1 MPIKNRSSAI
11 EKIETTRTII
21 GVLLIVFSIILFLAV
36 IGFKNIYF
44 LNQIKYVLFGVSG
57 AFSLPIPFF
66 TLWLGIIVISNKKFN
81 AYVRAFWIIFILYLE
96 FLSIINIASTVADIQ
111 DKTTYKLMDYILLYN
126 KRVVMLPG
134 EDSFSMFFSSLYKFS
149 STSPFLGQGGG
160 AFGAF
165 FAWPAWKY
173 IGSVWGLVTI
183 SIITL
188 LTIVLFYKFE
198 IYNRLRKNVTVIDN
212 NYQEPAKK
220 HWFSNKRKN
229 QNNEYYNPVQVPNR
243 IPYPNPNPNIQYNY
257 PNVPNNNQN
266 PFYYQTENVNP
277 YINNFP
283 PNNNN
288 NFDFPNQ
295 NPNEFAYPQ
304 NLPNNIPNINYEIP
318 QTDNKAVQPL
328 KRTNKKIK
336 ENSTLKKPS
345 KLNKKD
351 IINTEVEL
359 NDNTYDFEPDEPKRR
374 NTKKS
379 ELPETQSFIEPI
391 TPIINNDNIF
401 GGKPSGKSFDDLEI
415 KEPIF
420 SKNKVKKEAPTKLK
434 AYKYPNAGL
443 LKLPKSIRVDTT
455 EQDISRAQLLEE
467 TLESFGISA
476 RVANVTHGPAV
487 TRFELDLASGI
498 NVKRINN
505 VADNIALNMSAEN
518 GIRIEAP
525 IPGTTFVG
533 VEIPNKTITPVTFRE
548 VLFSDEMKNEQDPLA
563 IALGKDITGR
573 SIICNLA
580 KMPHLLIAGATGS
593 GKSVCINS
601 IINSIVF
608 RCSPEDCRLI
618 LIDPKMVELQRYNV
632 LPHLLIPVVT
642 EPAKASGALSW
653 ALAEMT
659 DRYNKFKDHNVD
671 KITTYNNNL
680 PEGAEKLPRIV
691 VVVDELADLMI
702 SSSRKEI
709 EHDINRIAALARAAG
724 IHLVVATQRPSVD
737 VITGVIKANLLSRIS
752 FLTSSGTDSRT
763 IIDRYG
769 AENLVGNGDMLYM
782 PSGFKNPLRVQGC
795 FLQNDEINSIISF
808 IKNNNTTSFDQS
820 AMEIIEESDSSAD
833 DFKTDE
839 NSIKIDPLLE
849 DAIDMVLSDGQ
860 ASISMLQRRMS
871 IGYARAGRLIDAM
884 TKKGIISRAD
894 GSKPREVLM
903 SRSDYENSKLY

>member
-1 MPIKNRSSAI
+1 MPVKQRSTTQ

-21 GVLLIVFSIILFLAV
+21 GIMLIVVSIVLFLAV
-36 IGFKNIYF
+36 IGFKKIFF
-44 LNQIKYVLFGVSG
+44 LNQIKYFLYGLSG
-57 AFSLPIPFF
+57 AFSFPIPFLV
-66 TLWLGIIVISNKKFN
+66 LWLGVIFVSNKKFN
-81 AYVRAFWIIFILYLE
+81 AYTRAFWFVVILYLE
-96 FLSIINIASTVADIQ
+96 FLAIINIASTVVDVQ

-134 EDSFSMFFSSLYKFS
+134 VESFNMFASSLYKFS

-160 AFGAF
+160 AFGVF

-173 IGSVWGLVTI
+173 VGSVWGLVII

-188 LTIVLFYKFE
+188 LTLMLFFKLE
-198 IYNRLRKNVTVIDN
+198 IYNKIKKNHIIIDN
-212 NYQEPAKK
+212 NFQQPIKK
-220 HWFSNKRKN
+220 SWFFSRNKKPEMNNFHKSN
-229 QNNEYYNPVQVPNR
+229 Y
-243 IPYPNPNPNIQYNY
+243 YPNLGPYNYNIPYNY
-257 PNVPNNNQN
+257 PNQNIPINNYQQPYFNQTDVLNNPFNNNIPTNVNYFDVPNQNFGNYPNNQN
-266 PFYYQTENVNP
+266 LNTNT
-277 YINNFP
+277 
-283 PNNNN
+283 PNI
-288 NFDFPNQ
+288 
-295 NPNEFAYPQ
+295 AYEIQ
-304 NLPNNIPNINYEIP
+304 DNNIAEL
-318 QTDNKAVQPL
+318 KPL
-328 KRTNKKIK
+328 KKANKKIK
-336 ENSTLKKPS
+336 DNSTL
-345 KLNKKD
+345 NKKKKVNAEQL
-351 IINTEVEL
+351 INENEVVSESNNIQNKNIKNNIQEL
-359 NDNTYDFEPDEPKRR
+359 ENQTSFFEPQTTMMPM
-374 NTKKS
+374 
-379 ELPETQSFIEPI
+379 
-391 TPIINNDNIF
+391 DNIF
-401 GGKPSGKSFDDLEI
+401 NGQPSGRSFDDLEI

-420 SKNKVKKEAPTKLK
+420 SKNNQKKDITIKNKP
-434 AYKYPNAGL
+434 YKYPNAGL
-443 LKLPKSIRVDTT
+443 LKLPSNKKVDTS
-455 EQDISRAQLLEE
+455 EQDILRAQLLEE
-467 TLESFGISA
+467 TLDSFGISA
-476 RVANVTHGPAV
+476 KVANVTHGPAV

-533 VEIPNKTITPVTFRE
+533 IEIPNKTITTVTFRE
-548 VLFSDEMKNEQDPLA
+548 VLFSEEMKKEEDPLS
-563 IALGKDITGR
+563 IALGKDITGKP
-573 SIICNLA
+573 IICNLA
-580 KMPHLLIAGATGS
+580 QMPHLLIAGATGS

-642 EPAKASGALSW
+642 EPHKASGALSW

-659 DRYNKFKDHNVD
+659 DRYNKFKDNHVD

-691 VVVDELADLMI
+691 VVIDELADLMI

-737 VITGVIKANLLSRIS
+737 VITGVIKANLLSRIA

-782 PSGFKNPLRVQGC
+782 PSGYKNPLRVQGC
-795 FLQNDEINSIISF
+795 FLQNDEINNIIAF
-808 IKNNNTTSFDQS
+808 IKKNNRTFFDQS
-820 AMEIIEESDSSAD
+820 AMDVIEESEASSEDLKND
-833 DFKTDE
+833 D
-839 NSIKIDPLLE
+839 NNIKVDPLLE

-871 IGYARAGRLIDAM
+871 IGYARAGRIIDAM
-884 TKKGIISRAD
+884 TKMGIISKAD
-894 GSKPREVLM
+894 GSKPREVLI
-903 SRSDYENSKLY
+903 SRSEYENSKL